1 MDYPPELYS
10 DTVPIG
16 FYIQF
21 TASISTQYGTKTLG
35 EAPYELVW
43 DFGDG
48 TNFTADPY
56 VAVGHTYESPGTF
69 IVSTSV
75 STSVTVVYSEVD
87 KVVTK
92 SIRTYEG
99 NPEVCPLSLYN
110 YYPPI
115 QLLLMW
121 IS

>member
-1 MDYPPELYS
+1 MDYPSELYN

-21 TASISTQYGTKTLG
+21 TASISTQYGAKNLG
-35 EAPYELVW
+35 EAPYELAW

-48 TNFTADPY
+48 TNFTADPD
-56 VAVGHTYESPGTF
+56 VAVGHIYDSPGTF

-75 STSVTVVYSEVD
+75 AAVYSEVD

-99 NPEVCPLSLYN
+99 KPKVCPLSLYN
-110 YYPPI
+110 YYPI
-115 QLLLMW
+115 QLLLL
-121 IS
+121 